1 MVVRMEKGES
11 RDWMRVDRT
20 YRLIGNR
27 RDESEG
33 SLMVSEISLKSN

>member
-33 SLMVSEISLKSN
+33 SINYSLLPL